1 MRTPTD
7 LTQASIE
14 YVRYLEDCVSKLKEQ
29 RDVALESAPPDSG
42 LQTPSGGRDPWGSI
56 PQFHPSYQ
64 PDDDVEMAGSDA
76 PSPTFTAQP
85 SRSQQPSVS
94 PALLPQDAR
103 NRHDSYSSTSTD
115 HRHYSYSS
123 ATTSPAFGPQ
133 AYNYGR
139 GGPSLPPSTLTSP
152 ALPPL
157 REHRDLDQ
165 EATAALLMLNSD
177 RRGSLMVRPPTRD
190 GDHGNHT
197 AVTGAPQPSQAP
209 NGAGR
214 GMSVRDLLST

>member
-1 MRTPTD
+1 LSD
-7 LTQASIE
+7 KTQASIE
-14 YVRYLEDCVSKLKEQ
+14 YVRYLEDCVSKLKAQ
-29 RDVALESAPPDSG
+29 RDVDLEGAPTDSG
-42 LQTPSGGRDPWGSI
+42 LQTPSGRDPWGSI

-64 PDDDVEMAGSDA
+64 QDADVEMTGSEA

-85 SRSQQPSVS
+85 SHQPSVS
-94 PALLPQDAR
+94 PALLSEDVR
-103 NRHDSYSSTSTD
+103 NRHNSYSSTSTD

-133 AYNYGR
+133 TYNYGR
-139 GGPSLPPSTLTSP
+139 GGPSLPASALTSP
-152 ALPPL
+152 ALAPL

-177 RRGSLMVRPPTRD
+177 RRGSMIGGHSSRESDRS
-190 GDHGNHT
+190 NS
-197 AVTGAPQPSQAP
+197 TGGAATPQPQQ
-209 NGAGR
+209 GTGR